1 MKSVLKVLCLEDDE
15 EDFEFVSEILQKSSL
30 VCVTKRVDTEDKFR
44 TSLTEFN
51 PDVILS
57 DHALPQFNSME
68 ALRVCKSKEIKV
80 PFILVT
86 GAVSDEFA
94 VTCLKQG
101 ADDYILKSNLN
112 RLPSAI
118 KNALK
123 LKEIEQAKLKAI
135 AELALQ
141 NDELVKTNKEVDSLV
156 YSVSHNLRAPLMSV
170 LGLINLAKRENSID
184 TLHQFHHMMEDT
196 ILKLDD
202 TLKEILDY
210 SKNARLE
217 LQIEKVNLQELIEDT
232 FERMRFMPG
241 FARMDI
247 QVSIRNGIE
256 LYSDYYRLSVIIN
269 NLISNAIK
277 YQDKYKETARLHIH
291 GAVENSKALLRF
303 EDNGMGIDNK
313 LISKIFDMFFR
324 ANTEKDGSGLG
335 LYIVREAVE
344 KLQGKIDIKSELGE
358 GTTFIL
364 EIPNYNREY
373 TIGGLT

>member
-1 MKSVLKVLCLEDDE
+1 MKNVLKVLCLEDDE
-15 EDFEFVSEILQKSSL
+15 EDFEFINETLQKSSL
-30 VCVTKRVDTEDKFR
+30 ACVTHCVDTEIKFR
-44 TSLTEFN
+44 KALVEFN

-68 ALRVCKSKEIKV
+68 ALRVCQSKEIKV

-94 VTCLKQG
+94 VNCLKRG

-141 NDELVKTNKEVDSLV
+141 NDELIKTNKEVDSLV
-156 YSVSHNLRAPLMSV
+156 YSVSHNLRAPLMSA
-170 LGLINLAKRENSID
+170 LGLINLAKRENSIEM
-184 TLHQFHHMMEDT
+184 LHRFHHMMEDT

-217 LQIEKVNLQELIEDT
+217 LQLEKVDLGQLIQET
-232 FERMRFMPG
+232 FEKMRFMPG

-247 QVSIRNGIE
+247 QVSIKEEIVFHT
-256 LYSDYYRLSVIIN
+256 DYYRMSVLVN

-277 YQDKYKETARLHIH
+277 YQDTRKETPKLHIS
-291 GAVENSKALLRF
+291 GSIEIEKVFLKF
-303 EDNGMGIDNK
+303 EDNGIGIDNK
-313 LISKIFDMFFR
+313 LLSKIFDMFFR

-335 LYIVREAVE
+335 LYIVKEAVD
-344 KLQGKIDIKSELGE
+344 KMHGKIEIQSELGV
-358 GTTFIL
+358 GTTFLL
-364 EIPNYNREY
+364 EIPNHAGI
-373 TIGGLT
+373 TKTGP

>member
-1 MKSVLKVLCLEDDE
+1 MKNVLKVLCLEDDE
-15 EDFEFVSEILQKSSL
+15 EDFEFINETLQKSSL
-30 VCVTKRVDTEDKFR
+30 ICVTQRVDTEEKFR
-44 TSLTEFN
+44 SSLMEFG

-68 ALRVCKSKEIKV
+68 ALRLCQSKSIRA

-86 GAVSDEFA
+86 GAMSDEFA
-94 VTCLKQG
+94 VNCLKQG

-118 KNALK
+118 KNVLK

-135 AELALQ
+135 ADLALQ
-141 NDELVKTNKEVDSLV
+141 NDELIKTNKEVDSLV

-184 TLHQFHHMMEDT
+184 MLHRFHHMMEDT

-210 SKNARLE
+210 SKNARLD
-217 LQIEKVNLQELIEDT
+217 LQIEKVDLEQLIQETLEK
-232 FERMRFMPG
+232 MRFMPG

-247 QVSIRNGIE
+247 QISVDE
-256 LYSDYYRLSVIIN
+256 EAEFHTDYYRMSVILN

-277 YQDKYKETARLHIH
+277 YQDKHKDVPRLHIS
-291 GAVENSKALLRF
+291 GTVENEEAKLKF
-303 EDNGMGIDNK
+303 EDNGVGIDK
-313 LISKIFDMFFR
+313 SVVSKIFNMFFR

-335 LYIVREAVE
+335 LYIVKEAVE
-344 KLQGKIDIKSELGE
+344 KLNGEIQIESELGT
-358 GTTFIL
+358 GTSFFVT
-364 EIPNYNREY
+364 IPNYVKKDTE
-373 TIGGLT
+373 